1 MYYANNFPMPYAI
14 ANLAQTANLSAFD
27 ANFGAI
33 SGYLANVINDIGS
46 PYGIANGSFVSY
58 IDANSVLNLANT
70 SSNVAIIS
78 GANTVQI
85 NANSAVFTL
94 GTDGSLTLPIS
105 SFDPFHN
112 SAAINVATG
121 GQQLAITA
129 NGLTWKFDNSYLSY
143 SAPTLQ
149 IPPYGA
155 VLGDVDA
162 QNAAELFTPNTMTY
176 VAMNYGYDQ
185 YLWANANAW
194 FIGTNWAANNFD
206 GTLSADWQFDK
217 MGNLTL
223 PTFGGK
229 IMANGNMNAVYIQA
243 NTNSGRWSFTNAN
256 TLVFPDSTIQY
267 TAFSNSANAA
277 IYNSYGQ
284 ANSAYGQANLAYTAA
299 NTGQT
304 NALNAYGQAN
314 NAYAAANN
322 NIPDVF
328 ANSGLVLANSAN
340 LTFNN
345 TASVNAVVT
354 ANGTVGSN
362 ISFVVNTSMNLV
374 TLNVSTN
381 TLSVG
386 TSSSATANGYSRLT
400 NGLLFQWGNVSVT
413 SANTTVTFPVPFT
426 NIFQVTATTVQGG
439 IGATGANVN
448 CAAFITTTNATTF
461 NVRTNSA
468 TANTVNWMAIG
479 N

>member
-1 MYYANNFPMPYAI
+1 MFYANNFPMPYAI

-33 SGYLANVINDIGS
+33 SNYLANVANESGT
-46 PYGIANGSFVSY
+46 PYGIANNGYLSY
-58 IDANSVLNLANT
+58 IDANSVLNLANN
-70 SSNVAIIS
+70 SSNVSIVS
-78 GANTVQI
+78 GANAVQI
-85 NANSAVFTL
+85 NANSAVFTF

-112 SAAINVATG
+112 SAAINVAAG

-149 IPPYGA
+149 IPPSGA
-155 VLGDVDA
+155 ALGDVDA

-185 YLWANANAW
+185 YLWANANGW
-194 FIGTNWAANNFD
+194 FIGTNWSANNYD

-217 MGNLTL
+217 FGNITL

-243 NTNSGRWSFTNAN
+243 NTNSGRWAFTNAN
-256 TLVFPDSTIQY
+256 TLVFPDSTGQS
-267 TAFSNSANAA
+267 TAFTNFANLA
-277 IYNSYGQ
+277 IYNSYNQ
-284 ANSAYGQANLAYTAA
+284 ANA
-299 NTGQT
+299 
-304 NALNAYGQAN
+304 
-314 NAYAAANN
+314 AYAAANN

-374 TLNVSTN
+374 TLNVSSN

-386 TSSSATANGYSRLT
+386 TSSSAAANGYSRLT

-413 SANTTVTFPVPFT
+413 NANTTVTFPVPFT

-439 IGATGANVN
+439 VGATGANVN
-448 CAAFITTTNATTF
+448 CAAFITTSNSTTF
-461 NVRTNSA
+461 NVRTNST

>member
-58 IDANSVLNLANT
+58 IDANSVLNLANN
-70 SSNVAIIS
+70 SSNVSIVS
-78 GANTVQI
+78 GANVVQI
-85 NANSAVFTL
+85 NADGKFFTF
-94 GTDGSLTLPIS
+94 GTDGGLNLPIS
-105 SFDPFHN
+105 TYDPFHN
-112 SAAINVATG
+112 SALINASTSGAQALSIV
-121 GQQLAITA
+121 A
-129 NGLTWKFDNSYLSY
+129 NGQVWQFDASYASY
-143 SAPTLQ
+143 TTPTLL

-155 VLGDVDA
+155 ILGDVDEQVA
-162 QNAAELFTPNTMTY
+162 LELFTPNTMTY
-176 VAMNYGYDQ
+176 VALNYAYDQ
-185 YLWANANAW
+185 YIWANTNSI
-194 FIGTNWAANNFD
+194 FMGTNWGLANNYSGANSYNWEF
-206 GTLSADWQFDK
+206 TKS
-217 MGNLTL
+217 GNFVL
-223 PTFGGK
+223 PDRNGFNYGGA
-229 IMANGNMNAVYIQA
+229 IMANGNVNTVYIQA
-243 NTNSGRWSFTNAN
+243 NTSSGAWAFTNAN
-256 TLVFPDSTIQY
+256 TLIFPDSTGQS
-267 TAFSNSANAA
+267 TAFTNLANLSIYNAYNRANA
-277 IYNSYGQ
+277 
-284 ANSAYGQANLAYTAA
+284 
-299 NTGQT
+299 
-304 NALNAYGQAN
+304 
-314 NAYAAANN
+314 AYAAANN

-374 TLNVSTN
+374 TLNVSSN

-386 TSSSATANGYSRLT
+386 TSSSAAANGYSRLT

-413 SANTTVTFPVPFT
+413 NANTTVTFPVQFT
-426 NIFQVTATTVQGG
+426 NLFQVTATTVQGG
-439 IGATGANVN
+439 VGATGANVN
-448 CAAFITTTNATTF
+448 CAAFITTSNSTTF
-461 NVRTNSA
+461 NVRTNST